1 MGIIMPSLAQ
11 NLRNRSSRHIT
22 DIDVH
27 REYKRIVL
35 SAGNDK
41 KKHDK
46 IVSKAK
52 KVRVRERIAFDCH
65 DVE

>member
-1 MGIIMPSLAQ
+1 MPSLAQ

-35 SAGNDK
+35 SVGNDK
-41 KKHDK
+41 KKHEK
-46 IVSKAK
+46 IVSKARK
-52 KVRVRERIAFDCH
+52 HRVRDRIAFDCRGA
-65 DVE
+65 ECIW

>member
-1 MGIIMPSLAQ
+1 MSSSIAQ
-11 NLRNRSSRHIT
+11 KLRNRSSRHIT
-22 DIDVH
+22 DVDVH

-35 SAGNDK
+35 SVRNDK

-52 KVRVRERIAFDCH
+52 KVRVRERIAFDSR
-65 DVE
+65 EF

>member
-1 MGIIMPSLAQ
+1 MGSIMSSSIAQ
-11 NLRNRSSRHIT
+11 KLRNRSSRHIT
-22 DIDVH
+22 DVDVH

-35 SAGNDK
+35 SVRNDK

-52 KVRVRERIAFDCH
+52 KVRVRERIAFDSR
-65 DVE
+65 EF

>member
-1 MGIIMPSLAQ
+1 MGIIMSSIAQ
-11 NLRNRSSRHIT
+11 KLRNRSSRHIT
-22 DIDVH
+22 DVDVH

-35 SAGNDK
+35 SVRNDK

-52 KVRVRERIAFDCH
+52 KVRVRERIAFDSR
-65 DVE
+65 EF

>member
-1 MGIIMPSLAQ
+1 MSSIAQ
-11 NLRNRSSRHIT
+11 KLRNRSSRHIT
-22 DIDVH
+22 DVDVH

-35 SAGNDK
+35 SVRNDK

-52 KVRVRERIAFDCH
+52 KVRVRERIAFDSR
-65 DVE
+65 EF